1 MYTPRS
7 AEWFVGDS
15 EISVMHRVAL
25 RNSGVTED
33 LESGRPLI
41 GIADSSST
49 LNPCNLPLR
58 SLVEDAERGIREAG
72 GIPVVFPVMSLG
84 EDLMKPTAMLYRNL
98 LSIEVEEYAR
108 SYPLDGLL
116 LLAGCDKSLP
126 GALMGAASANLPT
139 LAVVSGPRAAGVL
152 DDARLGTGTALWR
165 ADHDRQ
171 SGTRDSAAWKSF
183 ERALACGPG
192 TCNTMGTAS
201 TLAILTEVL
210 GFMLP
215 GTAGAAAGSVAR
227 ADAAYRSG
235 ITLTETVLRA
245 DPADTPQRILTESA
259 FRNALV
265 TLCALGGS
273 PNAVIH
279 LIALAGRVGITLD
292 ADTLDRISREVPVIA
307 DIEPAGAGLL
317 ADFDRAGGTPALLH
331 TLDTLVDA
339 DLRAADGRPWRT
351 HLRAAETVPGRSLV
365 APAAGAE
372 AQRVSGSVAPA
383 DSTEAQPAPGP
394 VVPADGAEAHP
405 VPGFD
410 APAGDTEHEPSA
422 RPGHLAGTAR
432 PIRPLTDPVASEAFA
447 VLRGNLAPR
456 GSLIRLATAPDLRRV
471 HTGPALVWH
480 SYAQMRREIHDPNLA
495 VTPDTVLVLSGAG
508 PVGAPGMPEWGV
520 IPIPRVLA
528 AQGVTDMLRISDGR
542 MSGTAFGSCIVH
554 VSPEAAIGGPIGLLH
569 TGDLIALDLDAR
581 TLNVDLTEAELA
593 ARLAARVQPEPA
605 DLRGWPLLYRRHVG
619 QADTGCDFDFL
630 TAHTPEQRRVV
641 QPVVGLS

>member
-7 AEWFVGDS
+7 AEWFVGES

-108 SYPLDGLL
+108 AYPLDGLI

-165 ADHDRQ
+165 ADHERQ
-171 SGTRDSAAWKSF
+171 SGTRDSDAWKSF

-227 ADAAYRSG
+227 AEAAYRSG

-265 TLCALGGS
+265 ALCALGGS

-292 ADTLDRISREVPVIA
+292 GDTLDRISREVPVIA

-331 TLDTLVDA
+331 TLDSLIDA
-339 DLRAADGRPWRT
+339 NLRAADGRPWRT
-351 HLRAAETVPGRSLV
+351 HLRAAESVPERSPV
-365 APAAGAE
+365 A
-372 AQRVSGSVAPA
+372 
-383 DSTEAQPAPGP
+383 T
-394 VVPADGAEAHP
+394 ADGTEAHP
-405 VPGFD
+405 VPGLD
-410 APAGDTEHEPSA
+410 ATAGDTGREPSA
-422 RPGHLAGTAR
+422 RPGHPAGSTR
-432 PIRPLTDPVASEAFA
+432 PIRPLTDPVAPEAFA

-456 GSLIRLATAPDLRRV
+456 GSLLRLATAPELRRV

-480 SYAQMRREIHDPNLA
+480 SYAQMRREIHDPTLA
-495 VTPDTVLVLSGAG
+495 VTPDTVLVLTGAG

-554 VSPEAAIGGPIGLLH
+554 VSPEAAIGGPIGLLR
-569 TGDLIALDLDAR
+569 TGDLISLDLDAR
-581 TLNVDLTEAELA
+581 SLNVDLTEAELA
-593 ARLAARVQPEPA
+593 VRLAAHIRPEPA

>member
-152 DDARLGTGTALWR
+152 DDTRLGTGTALWR
-165 ADHDRQ
+165 ADHERQ
-171 SGTRDSAAWKSF
+171 SGTRDTAAWKSF

-265 TLCALGGS
+265 ALCALGGS

-307 DIEPAGAGLL
+307 DVEPAGAGLL

-331 TLDTLVDA
+331 TLDTLIDA

-351 HLRAAETVPGRSLV
+351 HLRAAETV
-365 APAAGAE
+365 
-372 AQRVSGSVAPA
+372 SGQSPVAPA
-383 DSTEAQPAPGP
+383 DGTEAHPAPGL
-394 VVPADGAEAHP
+394 
-405 VPGFD
+405 D

-422 RPGHLAGTAR
+422 RPGHVAGTAR
-432 PIRPLTDPVASEAFA
+432 PIRPLTDPVAPEAFA

-495 VTPDTVLVLSGAG
+495 VTPDTVLVLTGAG

-554 VSPEAAIGGPIGLLH
+554 VSPEAAIGGPIGLVQ
-569 TGDLIALDLDAR
+569 TGDLISLDLDAR
-581 TLNVDLTEAELA
+581 SLNVDLDAAELE

>member
-165 ADHDRQ
+165 ADHERQ
-171 SGTRDSAAWKSF
+171 SGTRDSDAWKSF

-245 DPADTPQRILTESA
+245 DPADSPQRILTESA

-265 TLCALGGS
+265 ALCALGGS

-331 TLDTLVDA
+331 TLNSLIDA
-339 DLRAADGRPWRT
+339 NLRAADGRPWRT
-351 HLRAAETVPGRSLV
+351 HLRAAESVPERSRV
-365 APAAGAE
+365 ALTGDTEARPASDRDAAAGA
-372 AQRVSGSVAPA
+372 AAPLWGR
-383 DSTEAQPAPGP
+383 DL
-394 VVPADGAEAHP
+394 
-405 VPGFD
+405 D
-410 APAGDTEHEPSA
+410 APTGDSGRELSA
-422 RPGHLAGTAR
+422 RPGHPAGSTR
-432 PIRPLTDPVASEAFA
+432 PIRPLTDPVAPEAFA

-456 GSLIRLATAPDLRRV
+456 GSLIRLATAPELRRV

-480 SYAQMRREIHDPNLA
+480 SYAQMRREIHDPTLA
-495 VTPDTVLVLSGAG
+495 VTPDTVLVLTGAG

-554 VSPEAAIGGPIGLLH
+554 VSPEAAIGGPIGLLR
-569 TGDLIALDLDAR
+569 TGDLISLDLDAR
-581 TLNVDLTEAELA
+581 SLNVDLTEAELA
-593 ARLAARVQPEPA
+593 ARLAAHIRPEPA